1 MTAQAPIPADEA
13 PAPYD
18 LTLTLAGIR
27 KHGPCEVG
35 WRKLLAHLGKT
46 RADDEP
52 LTIATVYAS
61 NGFDDALWCLRA
73 LPDDRL
79 SRHFHAWCAE
89 QVLPIFE
96 AERPDDARIRNQ
108 IAMLRND
115 VATREERAAA
125 RAAAWAAAWAAVR
138 AAASDAAWDA
148 ARDAVRAAADAA
160 RAAERAW
167 QLDHLLAMLGPTADL
182 AAAELDDARA
192 ALAAAEEGEA

>member
-1 MTAQAPIPADEA
+1 MTDTATAAPADEA

-27 KHGPCEVG
+27 KHGPCEGG

-46 RADDEP
+46 RADDDP
-52 LTIATVYAS
+52 LTIVTVYAS

-73 LPDDRL
+73 MPDDRL
-79 SRHFHAWCAE
+79 SRHFQAWCAE

-96 AERPDDARIRNQ
+96 AERPDDARVRYQ

-125 RAAAWAAAWAAVR
+125 RAAASAAAWAAARDAARAAAWAAAWAAAR
-138 AAASDAAWDA
+138 DAAMDAAWDAAWDA
-148 ARDAVRAAADAA
+148 ARDAQ
-160 RAAERAW
+160 ER
-167 QLDHLLAMLGPTADL
+167 QFRRMIGLDQ
-182 AAAELDDARA
+182 
-192 ALAAAEEGEA
+192 